1 MSIGIVRGSRIFI
14 SPYGI
19 EERDKHTIFSS
30 LESLNYLI
38 YYSREMNFYTS
49 HLDLIAASRSI
60 RINISLVTSN
70 IGITGC
76 FDENY
81 LLNYTQSTKED
92 FLSRFNALYYQ
103 INEACLS
110 VK

>member
-1 MSIGIVRGSRIFI
+1 MSIGIIRGSRIFI

-19 EERDKHTIFSS
+19 EERDKHTILSS

-60 RINISLVTSN
+60 RIDISWITSN

-103 INEACLS
+103 IKEACLP

>member
-1 MSIGIVRGSRIFI
+1 MSMGVAYGRIFI

-19 EERDKHTIFSS
+19 EDEDKSNILNT
-30 LESLNYLI
+30 LESLNYLVH
-38 YYSREMNFYTS
+38 YSSELNFYIS

-60 RINISLVTSN
+60 RIDVNWVTSN

-81 LLNYTQSTKED
+81 LLNYTQSTKWN
-92 FLSRFNALYYQ
+92 FLSRFNYLYSQ
-103 INEACLS
+103 IKEACMS

>member
-1 MSIGIVRGSRIFI
+1 MSIGMIRGSCIFI

-19 EERDKHTIFSS
+19 EEKDNHTILSS

-38 YYSREMNFYTS
+38 YYSREMNFYIS
-49 HLDLIAASRSI
+49 NIDLIAASRSI
-60 RINISLVTSN
+60 RIDISWVTSTIN
-70 IGITGC
+70 ILGC

-81 LLNYTQSTKED
+81 LLNYTKSTKEN
-92 FLSRFNALYYQ
+92 FLSRFNALYSQ
-103 INEACLS
+103 IKAACMP